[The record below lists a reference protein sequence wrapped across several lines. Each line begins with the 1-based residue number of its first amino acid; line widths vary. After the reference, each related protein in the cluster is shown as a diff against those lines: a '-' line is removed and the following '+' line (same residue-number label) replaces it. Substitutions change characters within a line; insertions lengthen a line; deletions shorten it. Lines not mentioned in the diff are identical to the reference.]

1 MYNLN
6 VFRQYYKTTE
16 FHLNE
21 VIPVSAKICDKKMIY
36 SIQELKDLDLSYY
49 KINKMVEARSLKK
62 LNKNHYENLVFQGD
76 HNDFIYSCA
85 FIPRGVVCLMSAAS
99 YYELTTVRPQ
109 TIDIAIFRKDKVS
122 TLPDWPQ
129 INLYYFNKE
138 RYELGIVE
146 INNGFDK
153 FHIYDLEKT
162 VVDIISYREKIGI
175 EETREILKNY
185 LSRKDR
191 NLNKLMRYAQVLG
204 QESLLRTY
212 LEVLL

>member
-1 MYNLN
+1 MA
-6 VFRQYYKTTE
+6 E
-16 FHLNE
+16 FHLSK
-21 VIPVSAKICDKKMIY
+21 VMVVSLKISDKKMIY
-36 SIQELKDLDLSYY
+36 SVQELKDLDLSYY
-49 KINKMVEARSLKK
+49 KINKMVEAKSLKK
-62 LNKNHYENLVFQGD
+62 MNKNHYENLGFYGD

-109 TIDIAIFRKDKVS
+109 TIDIAIFKKDKVS

-129 INLYYFNKE
+129 INLYYFSEK
-138 RYELGIVE
+138 RYKLGIE
-146 INNGFDK
+146 QIDNGFDK

-175 EETREILKNY
+175 EETSKILKNY
-185 LSRKDR
+185 LARKDR
-191 NLNKLMRYAQVLG
+191 NLNRLMRYAEALSQK
-204 QESLLRTY
+204 SLLRTY

>member
-1 MYNLN
+1 MA
-6 VFRQYYKTTE
+6 E

-21 VIPVSAKICDKKMIY
+21 VIHMSLKICDQKMIY

-49 KINKMVEARSLKK
+49 KINKMVKTRSLKK
-62 LNKNHYENLVFQGD
+62 LNKNYYENLVFQGEY
-76 HNDFIYSCA
+76 NDFIYSCA

-99 YYELTTVRPQ
+99 YYELTTVRLQ

-138 RYELGIVE
+138 RYELGMVE

-162 VVDIISYREKIGI
+162 IIDTISYREKIGI
-175 EETREILKNY
+175 EETKEILTNY
-185 LSRKDR
+185 LTKKDK
-191 NLNKLMRYAQVLG
+191 NINKLMRYAKLLG

>member
-1 MYNLN
+1 MA
-6 VFRQYYKTTE
+6 E
-16 FHLNE
+16 IHLNE
-21 VIPVSAKICDKKMIY
+21 VIHMSLKICDQKMIY

-62 LNKNHYENLVFQGD
+62 LNKNYYENLVFQGD
-76 HNDFIYSCA
+76 YNDFIYSCA

-99 YYELTTVRPQ
+99 YYELTTVRLQ

-138 RYELGIVE
+138 RYELGMVE

-153 FHIYDLEKT
+153 FHIYDVEKT
-162 VVDIISYREKIGI
+162 IIDTISYREKIGI
-175 EETREILKNY
+175 EETKEIFTNY
-185 LSRKDR
+185 LTKKDK
-191 NLNKLMRYAQVLG
+191 NINKLMRYAKLLG

>member
-1 MYNLN
+1 MSL
-6 VFRQYYKTTE
+6 
-16 FHLNE
+16 
-21 VIPVSAKICDKKMIY
+21 KICDQKMIY

-49 KINKMVEARSLKK
+49 KINKMVETRSLKK
-62 LNKNHYENLVFQGD
+62 LNKNYYENLVFQGD
-76 HNDFIYSCA
+76 YNDFIYSCA

-99 YYELTTVRPQ
+99 YYELTTVRLQ

-138 RYELGIVE
+138 RYELGMVE
-146 INNGFDK
+146 INNGVDK

-162 VVDIISYREKIGI
+162 IIDIISYREKIGI
-175 EETREILKNY
+175 EETKVILTNY
-185 LSRKDR
+185 LTKKDK
-191 NLNKLMRYAQVLG
+191 NINKLMRYAKLLG